1 MEYTVNGK
9 VENITEHITE
19 RGDSDESLTC
29 DDDDALSEDGHI
41 ADPQTSIQCTVFN
54 TGQKRSYSFLE
65 QFSQRCLQ
73 NDITRASME
82 QECLIFLEKM
92 KNLMKKSK
100 REHLYQQNTY
110 DCSMSCTS
118 PLTVSFSSIE
128 EEDDS
133 MEILDTPLLRHKIK
147 VDMSNSKDQTAS
159 KEEGKV
165 LHSVSQERN
174 NPMEHGGIST
184 MTAECARLYNA
195 KMHDVCS
202 AKKVPPRLKTKKGH
216 QGDSRTET
224 SNHFDFCDQ
233 MKKELDETFRSNLNA
248 VVKKSGKTKYR
259 FYILVTSDEVF
270 FEETKVER
278 ENVESDFAL
287 PTAWVLEPIWR
298 GDGFC
303 SSLEIPWRH
312 VNNSSHTMVQSLKYS
327 RSVHPW
333 YYAAKQLFNYLGNP
347 HHDDG
352 LTFPR
357 VPRLCLLC
365 VEHEAQLETE
375 GHTAVQPSEF
385 FLGEDGSSSLL
396 IILRNEDI
404 AEHICKIPDLLKLKM
419 TPGVLFAGIDEPD
432 DVLNLTHQEL
442 FIRAGFVM
450 FDRAVLEPLSICNM
464 KKISKNLEEL
474 SRMGKWKWM
483 LHYRDSRRL
492 KENARLSEEAN
503 QKKLFVYWC
512 QDAGILE
519 VLPYHECDQ
528 MTRDQPDYLECLL
541 RLQVQH
547 ISSRFPVFVTA
558 ICYRRRGFLYE
569 FRQLG
574 CAVRDTADLIDR
586 EASEM
591 CENYA
596 RSLLRVSVA
605 QICQALG
612 WDAVQLTACDLL
624 SDVLHRYIQ
633 QLARVCHRY
642 SELYGRTDPVLDD
655 LSQAFR
661 LMGVNLSELE
671 DYVNNLEPV
680 AFTHQTPLFP
690 VNKNNVLQFPQPG
703 VRDAEERKDY
713 IPEYMPPL
721 VSLQE
726 AEEEEEEV
734 PPDMGTSAEAMQ
746 VALEE
751 DEEEIDEDEMVNDE
765 NHPLKRHLDSPDAA
779 LGMMPTSKRPRM
791 YPGLSPEWGVEPRE
805 PLTSLNPQRV
815 PPGILPSH
823 DSLDLLSPETPS
835 GALPPFRPQPVI
847 PKHSDQKTL
856 VTPVRKPKVS
866 SPGRQR
872 TKSPKGVIPVPVA
885 GSPIHSPKPS
895 KERKKSPGRTKSP
908 KSPKSP
914 KMSSLKAPPPQI
926 KVEGLHKL
934 PLSAVSER
942 MGKENIHLH
951 PGLEDPQIPEG
962 SFKILEPDNTAIDDS
977 IAAVIARACA
987 ERDPD
992 PFAFS
997 SGSDSDS
1004 NGFSSP
1010 RRLTIMEPS
1019 TPKVP
1024 IGAGN
1029 FIKDTSTPL
1038 YPHAPHPHIGLGNW
1052 TLDDSINEVIRKAN
1066 QGGPSALPPP
1076 PPPPP
1081 NPADYVSSGSAS
1093 PPTPEPLL
1101 KMFEERNKI
1110 VPPADVKKKLKKELK
1125 TKMKK
1130 KEKDKPKD
1138 KDREKDKSKLK
1149 EKNKEKNRE
1158 KNKEFSKDIK
1168 MPWKEFGM
1176 KDEDLFMPRDFT
1188 LPEGSIKIKSRDGEG
1203 PKKEKE
1209 KHKDKK
1215 KDKEKSK
1222 KDKDKK
1228 EKNKDRSKEEKQKH
1242 PSTCLR
1248 VPSMLPSLAP
1258 ILHEKEVKSK
1268 EKEKKKDKK
1277 EKKKKKDKDKER
1289 EKAKEK
1295 EREKEEKRK
1304 EKERE
1309 KEKREKEK
1317 EKEKEKIRL
1326 EKVKMET
1333 PAVLP
1338 SPVIPRLTLRVGA
1351 GQDKIVISKVVSNST
1366 PKTPGNQDSCC
1377 QTPVRSVV
1385 TETVSTYVVRDEW
1398 GNQIWICP
1406 GCNKPDDGSPMIGCD
1421 DCDDWYHWPC
1431 VGILTPPPE
1440 DQPWFCVK
1448 CSSKKKDKKHKKK
1461 KHKPH

>member
-1 MEYTVNGK
+1 
-9 VENITEHITE
+9 
-19 RGDSDESLTC
+19 
-29 DDDDALSEDGHI
+29 
-41 ADPQTSIQCTVFN
+41 
-54 TGQKRSYSFLE
+54 
-65 QFSQRCLQ
+65 
-73 NDITRASME
+73 
-82 QECLIFLEKM
+82 
-92 KNLMKKSK
+92 
-100 REHLYQQNTY
+100 
-110 DCSMSCTS
+110 
-118 PLTVSFSSIE
+118 
-128 EEDDS
+128 
-133 MEILDTPLLRHKIK
+133 
-147 VDMSNSKDQTAS
+147 
-159 KEEGKV
+159 
-165 LHSVSQERN
+165 
-174 NPMEHGGIST
+174 
-184 MTAECARLYNA
+184 
-195 KMHDVCS
+195 
-202 AKKVPPRLKTKKGH
+202 
-216 QGDSRTET
+216 
-224 SNHFDFCDQ
+224 
-233 MKKELDETFRSNLNA
+233 
-248 VVKKSGKTKYR
+248 
-259 FYILVTSDEVF
+259 
-270 FEETKVER
+270 
-278 ENVESDFAL
+278 
-287 PTAWVLEPIWR
+287 
-298 GDGFC
+298 
-303 SSLEIPWRH
+303 
-312 VNNSSHTMVQSLKYS
+312 
-327 RSVHPW
+327 
-333 YYAAKQLFNYLGNP
+333 
-347 HHDDG
+347 
-352 LTFPR
+352 
-357 VPRLCLLC
+357 
-365 VEHEAQLETE
+365 
-375 GHTAVQPSEF
+375 
-385 FLGEDGSSSLL
+385 
-396 IILRNEDI
+396 
-404 AEHICKIPDLLKLKM
+404 
-419 TPGVLFAGIDEPD
+419 
-432 DVLNLTHQEL
+432 
-442 FIRAGFVM
+442 
-450 FDRAVLEPLSICNM
+450 
-464 KKISKNLEEL
+464 
-474 SRMGKWKWM
+474 
-483 LHYRDSRRL
+483 
-492 KENARLSEEAN
+492 
-503 QKKLFVYWC
+503 
-512 QDAGILE
+512 
-519 VLPYHECDQ
+519 
-528 MTRDQPDYLECLL
+528 
-541 RLQVQH
+541 
-547 ISSRFPVFVTA
+547 
-558 ICYRRRGFLYE
+558 
-569 FRQLG
+569 
-574 CAVRDTADLIDR
+574 
-586 EASEM
+586 M

-633 QLARVCHRY
+633 QLAKVCHRY

-655 LSQAFR
+655 LGQAFR

-671 DYVNNLEPV
+671 DYVSNLEPV

-713 IPEYMPPL
+713 IPEHMPPL

-726 AEEEEEEV
+726 EEEEEEV

-751 DEEEIDEDEMVNDE
+751 DEDEVDEEEVVNDE

-823 DSLDLLSPETPS
+823 DSLDTLSPETPS
-835 GALPPFRPQPVI
+835 GALPPFRPQPVL
-847 PKHSDQKTL
+847 PKHPDQKAL
-856 VTPVRKPKVS
+856 GTPVRKPKVS

-872 TKSPKGVIPVPVA
+872 TKSPKGSVPLPVA

-914 KMSSLKAPPPQI
+914 KMGSLKAPPPQL
-926 KVEGLHKL
+926 KAEGLHKL
-934 PLSAVSER
+934 PLSALSER
-942 MGKENIHLH
+942 MGKENIHLRA
-951 PGLEDPQIPEG
+951 GVEDPQFPEG
-962 SFKILEPDNTAIDDS
+962 SCKKPEPDNTAIDDS

-987 ERDPD
+987 EHEPD

-1019 TPKVP
+1019 TPKAP
-1024 IGAGN
+1024 AAAGN
-1029 FIKDTSTPL
+1029 FMKDTSTPL
-1038 YPHAPHPHIGLGNW
+1038 HPHAHVGLGNW
-1052 TLDDSINEVIRKAN
+1052 TLDDSINEVVRKAN
-1066 QGGPSALPPP
+1066 QGGPSGPAPPP

-1081 NPADYVSSGSAS
+1081 PPPVPNPAEYVSSGSAS

-1101 KMFEERNKI
+1101 KVFEEKNKM
-1110 VPPADVKKKLKKELK
+1110 VPPAEVKKKLKKELK

-1158 KNKEFSKDIK
+1158 KNKEFSKDAK
-1168 MPWKEFGM
+1168 MPWKEFGA
-1176 KDEDLFMPRDFT
+1176 KDDDFFMQRDFT

-1228 EKNKDRSKEEKQKH
+1228 EKNKDRNKEDKQKQSALSSFALSDMPPLFS

-1248 VPSMLPSLAP
+1248 MPSMLPSLAP
-1258 ILHEKEVKSK
+1258 ILHEKEAKSK

-1317 EKEKEKIRL
+1317 EKIRL
-1326 EKVKMET
+1326 EKVKMEA

-1351 GQDKIVISKVVSNST
+1351 GQDKIVISKVVPNSE
-1366 PKTPGNQDSCC
+1366 PKAPGSKAPAAKSGPGNRPRTPPPPPALPPVVPALKPASPLPPPPPPPSSLLPTPATMPPAGSVK
-1377 QTPVRSVV
+1377 TPVRSVV
-1385 TETVSTYVVRDEW
+1385 TETVSTYVIRDEW

-1421 DCDDWYHWPC
+1421 DCDDWYHWLC
-1431 VGILTPPPE
+1431 VGIRDPPPE

>member
-1 MEYTVNGK
+1 
-9 VENITEHITE
+9 
-19 RGDSDESLTC
+19 
-29 DDDDALSEDGHI
+29 
-41 ADPQTSIQCTVFN
+41 
-54 TGQKRSYSFLE
+54 
-65 QFSQRCLQ
+65 
-73 NDITRASME
+73 
-82 QECLIFLEKM
+82 
-92 KNLMKKSK
+92 
-100 REHLYQQNTY
+100 
-110 DCSMSCTS
+110 
-118 PLTVSFSSIE
+118 
-128 EEDDS
+128 
-133 MEILDTPLLRHKIK
+133 
-147 VDMSNSKDQTAS
+147 
-159 KEEGKV
+159 
-165 LHSVSQERN
+165 
-174 NPMEHGGIST
+174 
-184 MTAECARLYNA
+184 
-195 KMHDVCS
+195 
-202 AKKVPPRLKTKKGH
+202 
-216 QGDSRTET
+216 
-224 SNHFDFCDQ
+224 
-233 MKKELDETFRSNLNA
+233 
-248 VVKKSGKTKYR
+248 
-259 FYILVTSDEVF
+259 
-270 FEETKVER
+270 
-278 ENVESDFAL
+278 
-287 PTAWVLEPIWR
+287 
-298 GDGFC
+298 
-303 SSLEIPWRH
+303 
-312 VNNSSHTMVQSLKYS
+312 
-327 RSVHPW
+327 
-333 YYAAKQLFNYLGNP
+333 
-347 HHDDG
+347 
-352 LTFPR
+352 
-357 VPRLCLLC
+357 
-365 VEHEAQLETE
+365 
-375 GHTAVQPSEF
+375 
-385 FLGEDGSSSLL
+385 
-396 IILRNEDI
+396 
-404 AEHICKIPDLLKLKM
+404 
-419 TPGVLFAGIDEPD
+419 
-432 DVLNLTHQEL
+432 
-442 FIRAGFVM
+442 
-450 FDRAVLEPLSICNM
+450 
-464 KKISKNLEEL
+464 
-474 SRMGKWKWM
+474 
-483 LHYRDSRRL
+483 
-492 KENARLSEEAN
+492 
-503 QKKLFVYWC
+503 
-512 QDAGILE
+512 
-519 VLPYHECDQ
+519 
-528 MTRDQPDYLECLL
+528 
-541 RLQVQH
+541 
-547 ISSRFPVFVTA
+547 
-558 ICYRRRGFLYE
+558 
-569 FRQLG
+569 
-574 CAVRDTADLIDR
+574 
-586 EASEM
+586 M

-633 QLARVCHRY
+633 QLAKVCHRY

-655 LSQAFR
+655 LGQAFR

-671 DYVNNLEPV
+671 DYVSNLEPV

-713 IPEYMPPL
+713 IPEHMPPL

-751 DEEEIDEDEMVNDE
+751 DEDEVDEEEVVNDE

-823 DSLDLLSPETPS
+823 DSLDTLSPETPS
-835 GALPPFRPQPVI
+835 GALPPFRPQPVL
-847 PKHSDQKTL
+847 PKHPDQKAL
-856 VTPVRKPKVS
+856 GTPVRKPKVS

-872 TKSPKGVIPVPVA
+872 TKSPKGSVPLPVA

-914 KMSSLKAPPPQI
+914 KMGSLKAPPPQL
-926 KVEGLHKL
+926 KAEGLHKL
-934 PLSAVSER
+934 PLSALSER
-942 MGKENIHLH
+942 MGKENIHLRA
-951 PGLEDPQIPEG
+951 GVEDPQFPEG
-962 SFKILEPDNTAIDDS
+962 SCKKPEPDNTAIDDS

-987 ERDPD
+987 EHEPD

-1019 TPKVP
+1019 TPKAP
-1024 IGAGN
+1024 AAAGN
-1029 FIKDTSTPL
+1029 FMKDTSTPL
-1038 YPHAPHPHIGLGNW
+1038 HPHAHVGLGNW
-1052 TLDDSINEVIRKAN
+1052 TLDDSINEVVRKAN
-1066 QGGPSALPPP
+1066 QGGPSGPAPPP

-1081 NPADYVSSGSAS
+1081 PPPVPNPAEYVSSGSAS

-1101 KMFEERNKI
+1101 KVFEEKNKM
-1110 VPPADVKKKLKKELK
+1110 VPPAEVKKKLKKELK

-1158 KNKEFSKDIK
+1158 KNKEFSKDAK
-1168 MPWKEFGM
+1168 MPWKEFGA
-1176 KDEDLFMPRDFT
+1176 KDDDFFMQRDFT

-1228 EKNKDRSKEEKQKH
+1228 EKNKDRNKEDKQKQSALSSFALSDMPPLFS

-1248 VPSMLPSLAP
+1248 MPSMLPSLAP
-1258 ILHEKEVKSK
+1258 ILHEKEAKSK

-1317 EKEKEKIRL
+1317 EKIRL
-1326 EKVKMET
+1326 EKVKMEA

-1351 GQDKIVISKVVSNST
+1351 GQDKIVISKVVPNSE
-1366 PKTPGNQDSCC
+1366 PKAPGSKAPAAKSGPGNRPRTPPPPPALPPVVPALKPASPLPPPPPPPSSLLPTPATMPPAGSVK
-1377 QTPVRSVV
+1377 TPVRSVV
-1385 TETVSTYVVRDEW
+1385 TETVSTYVIRDEW

-1421 DCDDWYHWPC
+1421 DCDDWYHWLC
-1431 VGILTPPPE
+1431 VGIRDPPPE